1 MSQEVSYNDAMTA
14 IHVHGHAAIIAAM
27 PDSLIVDNELEAVG
41 HRVDRAAMGQQLT
54 DMCQHET
61 FLLRNQD
68 QLVAALREPAARR
81 AHRS

>member
-54 DMCQHET
+54 DMCQHEA

-68 QLVAALREPAARR
+68 QLVAPSARR